1 MGWNRWSKRYGSSDH
16 LSLVCSGAGIRSL
29 SVPGSLCDVHV
40 WARIGGNVA
49 TVMQL
54 RRGMVATCNTLRRC
68 VCAARKSKEKQIRGP
83 VERGVCDWAPRVEGS

>member
-1 MGWNRWSKRYGSSDH
+1 VGWMWSKRYSS
-16 LSLVCSGAGIRSL
+16 LLITLASCAL
-29 SVPGSLCDVHV
+29 VPGSEESLCDVHV

-54 RRGMVATCNTLRRC
+54 RRGMVATSSTRC

-83 VERGVCDWAPRVEGS
+83 VERGVVCGGGVRYIKA